1 MKRYL
6 TSTSSSDSNPSFVSF
21 FIVLLLY
28 HHNPL
33 LANER
38 NRKEVGFSRYNLS
51 IRAFYCFYFN
61 CYVMDRISRF
71 HMQKYTLYNMF
82 CHGIFSKNQNFCF
95 FISILRVERPYYILI
110 MKGCYD
116 YLDVYIVHHP

>member
-38 NRKEVGFSRYNLS
+38 NRKEV
-51 IRAFYCFYFN
+51 
-61 CYVMDRISRF
+61 V
-71 HMQKYTLYNMF
+71 
-82 CHGIFSKNQNFCF
+82 GITFQSELFIAS
-95 FISILRVERPYYILI
+95 ISIV
-110 MKGCYD
+110 M
-116 YLDVYIVHHP
+116 